1 MKDIIISR
9 LGKLVDELAKDDGQK
24 KRGRIFL

>member
-1 MKDIIISR
+1 MKDVIISR
-9 LGKLVDELAKDDGQK
+9 LGKLVDELEKDDGQK